1 LLATRLALK
10 DRRCSHSPAS
20 RCDARRKLQ
29 IREAR
34 SVAGAARREQERS
47 WKRKQPAGEVLHS
60 SERKHQRL
68 LGQGNGGR
76 GGPAGCGGHAG
87 GGSGGAGGGR
97 GASSVGF
104 GRGGSGRT
112 AVPVPV
118 TPLATPVDRRWH
130 LFISTWRSLGTRDG
144 ITVYLLIRWGAS
156 VGLLESAAVWRSGAY
171 PIGGT
176 VVHS

>member
-1 LLATRLALK
+1 MEAQAT
-10 DRRCSHSPAS
+10 
-20 RCDARRKLQ
+20 
-29 IREAR
+29 
-34 SVAGAARREQERS
+34 
-47 WKRKQPAGEVLHS
+47 EVLHS

-118 TPLATPVDRRWH
+118 TPLATPVDGGRPT
-130 LFISTWRSLGTRDG
+130 LAF
-144 ITVYLLIRWGAS
+144 VYIN
-156 VGLLESAAVWRSGAY
+156 VAV
-171 PIGGT
+171 IGDT
-176 VVHS
+176 